1 MTAPESLFD
10 RMARDGHEQVS
21 FWSEPGEGYRG
32 IIAVHDTTLGPS
44 MGGTRLWS
52 YASDAEALE
61 DALRLSR
68 AMTYKS
74 AIAGLDLGGGKSVI
88 IGDPRTTEREPIFR
102 AHGRAIQSLGG
113 RYYAAEDVGTSA
125 DDMAVIRKETR
136 YVSGLPG
143 RSGDPS
149 PLTAYGV
156 FHALRAC
163 AIERFGAPSLR
174 GKHVALQGVGH
185 VGFHLCAL
193 LAKEGSRLTV
203 TDVDSAKVARAEASF
218 GARGVEPEEI
228 YDVEAEFFSP
238 CALGAVL
245 DDRTIPRLRAGIVAG
260 AANNQL
266 AEPRHEE
273 ALVRRGIL
281 YAPDYV
287 VNPGGIISVYG
298 ELHGWSHDES
308 QAKTHEVHATLL
320 GVFERARADGVSA
333 VAAADRIVEERL
345 AAARRERRNSPG
357 ARSPTRDQGIEPS

>member
-1 MTAPESLFD
+1 MNEPESLFD

-21 FWSEPGEGYRG
+21 FWSEPASGYRG

-44 MGGTRLWS
+44 MGGTRFWS
-52 YASDAEALE
+52 YGSDEEALE

-88 IGDPRTTEREPIFR
+88 VGDSRSADHERVFR
-102 AHGRAIQSLGG
+102 AHGRAIESLGG

-125 DDMAVIRKETR
+125 EDMAIIRKETR

-156 FHALRAC
+156 FQGLRAC
-163 AIERFGAPSLR
+163 AIERYGRPSLR
-174 GKHVALQGVGH
+174 GKHVAVQGVGH
-185 VGFHLCAL
+185 VGAHLCAL
-193 LAKEGSRLTV
+193 LAAEGARLTV
-203 TDVDSAKVARAEASF
+203 TDVDATRVARVVQEL
-218 GARGVEPEEI
+218 GARAVEPDDI
-228 YDVEAEFFSP
+228 YAVDADVFSP
-238 CALGAVL
+238 NALGAVL
-245 DDRTIPRLRAGIVAG
+245 NDQTIPRLRVDIVAG

-266 AEPRHEE
+266 AEPGHER
-273 ALVRRGIL
+273 ALAERGIL

-298 ELHGWSHDES
+298 ELHGWSAERSKSKAHD
-308 QAKTHEVHATLL
+308 VHGTLL
-320 GVFERARADGVSA
+320 RVFERAKADGVTA
-333 VAAADRIVEERL
+333 VAAADRMVEERL
-345 AAARRERRNSPG
+345 AAARKERASGRP
-357 ARSPTRDQGIEPS
+357 RPTFPSQSGTDPR